1 MAINKKYLS
10 WFIYFVGLAI
20 LIFALPKLLSLGLRT
35 PTPMAA
41 ITSGSMWPVLRQG
54 DLIFIQGIGAKDL
67 KIGDVVVYRNQIND
81 TFTIHRIAKLE
92 KEFITTKGDANFQED
107 PPVKYDNVV
116 GRAVSVFKKPLRI
129 PYIGSITVFAS
140 NFKNSEYVK

>member
-1 MAINKKYLS
+1 MATNKKYLS
-10 WFIYFVGLAI
+10 WFIYFAGLAI

-35 PTPMAA
+35 PSPMAA
-41 ITSGSMWPVLRQG
+41 ITSGSMWPVLKQG

-67 KIGDVVVYRNQIND
+67 KIGDVVVYRNQINN

-107 PPVKYDNVV
+107 PPVRYEDIV
-116 GRAVSVFKKPLRI
+116 GRALTLSNKPLRL
-129 PYIGSITVFAS
+129 PYLGSITMLAS
-140 NFKNSEYVK
+140 GLK